1 MTRLRALVGAAAIL
15 LTSLAAP
22 VALATQTDDNVCA
35 MLCCVEDGYCCCKP
49 ARPFVK
55 GEMPK
60 GEESFAKG
68 EIFRPCPDG
77 CTNPPPTSKIQLR
90 ADVRAAIH
98 QFRFTAA
105 IVTSYQSFSYRRKDV
120 YRYSSPRAPP
130 FSLLSA

>member
-1 MTRLRALVGAAAIL
+1 MTRLRALVGTVAIL

-35 MLCCVEDGYCCCKP
+35 MACCITDGYCCCIP

-55 GEMPK
+55 GELPK
-60 GEESFAKG
+60 GEKSFANV
-68 EIFRPCPDG
+68 EISNPCPGG
-77 CTNPPPTSKIQLR
+77 CTNTPFTLKMQLR
-90 ADVRAAIH
+90 ASVRAPIH
-98 QFRFTAA
+98 QFKSLAA
-105 IVTSYQSFSYRRKDV
+105 IIASYQSPASEHKGV

>member
-1 MTRLRALVGAAAIL
+1 MTRLRALVGAVAIL

-55 GEMPK
+55 GETPEGK
-60 GEESFAKG
+60 ESFAKA
-68 EIFRPCPDG
+68 EISKPCPEG
-77 CTNPPPTSKIQLR
+77 CTNPPPTLKIQLR

-98 QFRFTAA
+98 QFRFIAA
-105 IVTSYQSFSYRRKDV
+105 IITSYQSPSNERKDV